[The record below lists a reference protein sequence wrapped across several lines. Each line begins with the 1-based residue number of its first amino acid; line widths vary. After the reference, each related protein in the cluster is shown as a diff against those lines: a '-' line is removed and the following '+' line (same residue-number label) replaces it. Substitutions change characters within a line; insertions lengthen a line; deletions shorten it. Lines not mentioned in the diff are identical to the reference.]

1 MTKYYF
7 TPAEIP
13 KKKEESNKYQQECVG
28 IGICVTASE
37 NVTWCIHCGNQNGG
51 FSKC

>member
-7 TPAEIP
+7 TPAEIQ
-13 KKKEESNKYQQECVG
+13 KKEESNKCQQECAG
-28 IGICVTASE
+28 IGICVTARE
-37 NVTWCIHCGNQNGG
+37 KVTWCIYCGNQNGG